1 MTLRLFVAV
10 TLTLATTVACSG
22 GDDDPTT
29 LHVLAGPDLAV
40 LEPLLDELRSE
51 TGVELKMDYRA
62 DADTGEALAAA
73 GAAAAGKAAAGAV
86 TGKAGGG
93 HEAAWLSTDRSFQL
107 RHKDTARGLLRTPT
121 MLSPVVVGLR
131 PDAARALHAKSGE
144 QHLSWADLAA
154 AAATGTVRFGMADP
168 RRTGTGLAALVGVAT
183 AAAGTG
189 GALREEDVSCDRLRG
204 FRSGQR
210 ITAASTRD
218 LLDDFIDHP
227 GTANALITYES
238 DLLALNS
245 GGRLTEKLEIVRPK
259 DGTVLADFPLLLL
272 DPGRRATYDKVVRW
286 LRQDSVQR
294 KIMRTA
300 LRRPANPSVA
310 REGELRA
317 QVGNA
322 LYFPDRPDVLER
334 LLDDYGDPA
343 HRVAHQVVF
352 LLDFSGSMRG
362 ERMAELREAFADLSG
377 ADSSATGAFARF
389 HQGERLTVVRFGG
402 RVLEERTVT
411 VRGQRDLRTLAD
423 IVAHGGYGDATAV
436 WTALDHGYR
445 TASSALTDE
454 PERSVS
460 IVLMTDGENNAGIA
474 YEEFVRRYEARS
486 AETRTAVHTYPVH
499 FGEADAEAL
508 RRAAGRTGGRMV
520 DADARGSSL
529 SEAFKEIRGC
539 R

>member
-1 MTLRLFVAV
+1 MLTLCLALAV
-10 TLTLATTVACSG
+10 TLTLSLTAACSG
-22 GDDDPTT
+22 AGDEDPTT
-29 LHVLAGPDLAV
+29 LRVLAGPDLAV

-62 DADTGEALAAA
+62 DADTGEELAAA
-73 GAAAAGKAAAGAV
+73 GASTAKG
-86 TGKAGGG
+86 GGG

-107 RHKDTARGLLRTPT
+107 RHKDIARGLLRTPT

-131 PDAARALHAKSGE
+131 ADAARALHAKSPGT
-144 QHLSWADLAA
+144 QLSWADLAD
-154 AAATGTVRFGMADP
+154 AAATGTLRFGMADP

-189 GALREEDVSCDRLRG
+189 GALREDDVSCDRLRG

-218 LLDDFIDHP
+218 LLDDFTDHP
-227 GTANALITYES
+227 GRANALITYES
-238 DLLALNS
+238 DLLALDS
-245 GGRLTEKLEIVRPK
+245 GGRLKEELEIVRPK

-272 DPGRRATYDKVVRW
+272 DPGRRAAYDKVVQW

-300 LRRPANPSVA
+300 LRRPVNPSVA

-317 QVGNA
+317 PLGNA

-343 HRVAHQVVF
+343 HRVADQVVF

-362 ERMAELREAFADLSG
+362 QRMAELREAFADLSG

-389 HQGERLTVVRFGG
+389 YQGERLTVVRFGG

-423 IVAHGGYGDATAV
+423 VVARGGYGDATAV

-445 TASSALTDE
+445 TASAALADE

-486 AETRTAVHTYPVH
+486 AGTRAAVHTYPVH
-499 FGEADAEAL
+499 FGEADAGAL
-508 RRAAGRTGGRMV
+508 RRAADRTGGRMV